1 MSREPRS
8 LSDFWHP
15 RYWGTWLALG
25 LFRFLSLLP
34 VRFLL
39 ALSRPCGFLLGKFW
53 TERIVVARTNIALC
67 FPELSAAE
75 QARLLRSHFRSV
87 AMGLFE
93 ISLAW
98 WGGDQRLSRMVRI
111 EGGEFLEKAQ
121 SSGRGVILLSAHF
134 TCVELALRLLSTSAS
149 VDLAF
154 RHVKSPLIDA
164 VMYRARDKHVAG
176 EIIDKTDMRRIIRR
190 LRAGATIVFLP
201 DQSPS
206 SRNRVDAEFFGV
218 PAMTNIAFSRMAD
231 MTKSVVLPVL
241 VIRDEDRKNREPYLI
256 RFFPTLDDMPED
268 PVEIANVLNTLFE
281 SWIRTAPEQYFWIHR
296 RFKNI
301 PNIYADA
308 PDSKS

>member
-1 MSREPRS
+1 MSRQPRP

-15 RYWGTWLALG
+15 KYWGTWIALG
-25 LFRFLSLLP
+25 VFRFMSLLP

-39 ALSRPCGFLLGKFW
+39 ALSRPCGFLLRKFW
-53 TERIVVARTNIALC
+53 TERIAVARANIALC
-67 FPELSAAE
+67 FPELSAAK
-75 QARLLRSHFRSV
+75 QADLLSAHFRSV

-98 WGGDQRLSRMVRI
+98 WGGNKRLEQMVRI
-111 EGGEFLEKAQ
+111 EGGEHLEKAQ
-121 SSGRGVILLSAHF
+121 SSGRGVIMLSAHF

-154 RHVKSPLIDA
+154 RHVKSPLIDT
-164 VMYRARDKHVAG
+164 VMYRARDKHVTG

-190 LRAGATIVFLP
+190 LKASATIVFLP

-206 SRNRVDAEFFGV
+206 SRNRVEAEFFGI
-218 PAMTNIAFSRMAD
+218 PAATNIAFARMAD
-231 MTKSVVLPVL
+231 MTNSEVLPVL
-241 VIRDEDRKNREPYLI
+241 VIRDETKKNRESYLI
-256 RFFPTLDDMPED
+256 RFFPTLYDLPKD
-268 PVEIANVLNTLFE
+268 PGEIAKMLNTLFE
-281 SWIRTAPEQYFWIHR
+281 SWIRTAPDQYFWIHR

-301 PNIYADA
+301 PNIYDQA